1 MRRNRWSVGIA
12 LSRVGPADGRAWERT
27 RCTTQKFR
35 RQSVEA
41 FTNERFLQICSHMG
55 RAAVRIAFADGY
67 AQIMLPFMLPWCSS
81 ELLLMAWS
89 GCSRVAAMG
98 AALIGSASLAHSSC
112 MINMVSSWTRAYAAL
127 KHCKECMCVWWLD
140 VETMRSPL
148 HGSTYV
154 RSTLCSIS

>member
-1 MRRNRWSVGIA
+1 MKFPCQKLIG
-12 LSRVGPADGRAWERT
+12 LPRT
-27 RCTTQKFR
+27 
-35 RQSVEA
+35 
-41 FTNERFLQICSHMG
+41 RFLQICSHMG
-55 RAAVRIAFADGY
+55 RAAVRIAFADGT

-81 ELLLMAWS
+81 KLLLMAWS

-112 MINMVSSWTRAYAAL
+112 MINMVSSWTRASAAL

-148 HGSTYV
+148 EGSAYV